1 MRHDAELARLMADL
15 ESDLV
20 ERKESLPSNKDNIYQ
35 AICAFLND
43 MPGHGQPGLLF
54 IGVKDDG
61 TPAGISVTDELL
73 STLAQMRSDGNVQPI
88 PDLEVQRRTF
98 AGADAA
104 VMEVH
109 PISHPPARYKGQTWI
124 RIGPTRAIATLDQER
139 RLIER
144 RVSGAQTF
152 DQRPCLGASL
162 EELYLP
168 PFRDEYLPRVV
179 SPEVLAENGRTMPE
193 QLASL
198 RLFDLKRNVPTYA
211 GLLLFGSDPRNYLPG
226 AYVQVVRYGG
236 MSVTD
241 PVIDQKEIGGNLVR
255 QLRVLE
261 EYLPLL
267 IEEPLRIAESMR
279 AEIAASYPRIA
290 LRELTWN
297 ALLHR
302 NYESTAPARIS
313 VFTDR
318 IEIQSPGGLYG
329 EVTRG
334 TFGRVS
340 AYRNPVIAE
349 AMKALGYVE
358 RFGTGIQRAR
368 DAMTRNGNPP
378 LEFELEDTFVS
389 VTLRRHS
396 APIVTSAPPR
406 P

>member
-1 MRHDAELARLMADL
+1 MRSDADLERLMTDL

-20 ERKESLPSNKDNIYQ
+20 ERKESLPSNKDKVYQ
-35 AICAFLND
+35 AICAFMND
-43 MPGHGQPGLLF
+43 MPGHGVSGVLF
-54 IGVKDDG
+54 VGVRDDG
-61 TPAGISVTDELL
+61 TPLGAPVTDELL
-73 STLAQMRSDGNVQPI
+73 TTLAAMRSDGNVQPI
-88 PDLEVQRRTF
+88 PDLEVQKRTL
-98 AGADAA
+98 GGQSVA

-109 PISHPPARYKGQTWI
+109 PVSHPPARFKGTTWI
-124 RIGPTRAIATLDQER
+124 RVGPTRAIATIDQER
-139 RLIER
+139 RLLER

-162 EELYLP
+162 DDLYLP

-179 SPEVLAENGRTMPE
+179 SPEVLAENGRTVEE

-211 GLLLFGSDPRNYLPG
+211 GLILFGVNPLNSVAG

-236 MSVTD
+236 PSVTD
-241 PVIDQKEIGGNLVR
+241 TVVDQKEVGGNLST
-255 QLRVLE
+255 QLRKLD

-267 IEEPLRIAESMR
+267 IEEPLRIGGMR
-279 AEIAASYPRIA
+279 AEVSAGYPWLA
-290 LRELTWN
+290 LRELAWN

-302 NYESTAPARIS
+302 NYESTAPVRLT
-313 VFTDR
+313 VFADR

-329 EVTRG
+329 EVTKQ
-334 TFGRVS
+334 TFGRAS

-358 RFGTGIQRAR
+358 RFGTGVQRAR

-378 LEFELEDTFVS
+378 PEFEFEDGYVLA
-389 VTLRRHS
+389 TLRR
-396 APIVTSAPPR
+396 R
-406 P
+406 PA